1 MWDPDRLLVMLFETN
16 LMLIDLTKVRPG
28 GIHINQV

>member
-1 MWDPDRLLVMLFETN
+1 MWDPDRLLVMFETN